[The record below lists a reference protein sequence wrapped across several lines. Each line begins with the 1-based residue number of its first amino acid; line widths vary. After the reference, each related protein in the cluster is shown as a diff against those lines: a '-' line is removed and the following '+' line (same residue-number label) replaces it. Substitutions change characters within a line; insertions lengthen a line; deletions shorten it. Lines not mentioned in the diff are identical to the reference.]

1 MTYLYYNI
9 TMATLNEIELLLN
22 IELCDRVL
30 RNGKRKDNK
39 NQYYYFR
46 EQYYIVKLTR
56 NKWMIIDDCRKS
68 RKMLIKHTWYYGNHG
83 YAMTNI
89 DNTRKS
95 YHQCSLNYEKPN
107 VADHIN
113 NKRFDNRFD
122 NLRIVTP
129 KENSRNTTK
138 QINNT
143 SGKQGVC
150 HFTDKRRVLH
160 YWKAYIKDNNS
171 KRIEKYFSI
180 KKLGDAEA
188 FRQAVEKRKEL
199 EILYGYIGD

>member
-1 MTYLYYNI
+1 
-9 TMATLNEIELLLN
+9 MATLNEIELFLN

-46 EQYYIVKLTR
+46 DQYYIVKLTQ

-68 RKMLIKHTWYYGNHG
+68 RKMLINHCWSYCTHG

-89 DNTRKS
+89 DDTMKR
-95 YHQCSLNYEKPN
+95 YHQIALNYEKPN

-138 QINNT
+138 RITNT
-143 SGKQGVC
+143 SGKQGV
-150 HFTDKRRVLH
+150 HYYTVKKTGLH
-160 YWKAYIKDNNS
+160 YWRVQIKDNNN
-171 KRIEKYFSI
+171 KVIQKQFSI

-188 FRQAVEKRKEL
+188 KRQAIEKRKEL
-199 EILYGYIGD
+199 EILYNYIGD